1 MYIKTQLIL
10 SLLMA
15 MTVSALCDTLFPS
28 TPKIFVERTLAAKPL
43 PKFTRK
49 RIEYARRQREENM
62 KRPLCNIVD
71 GKKLTPKSGNPHDYI
86 STGPYWWP
94 NPDTPNG
101 LPFIRKDG
109 QVNPSYHDGDN
120 VRMTLMTKTVQQLAV
135 LWYFDKDEEAAA
147 RAVAQLKGFFLDEA
161 TRMNP
166 HFNYGQAIPGI
177 CDGRCYGLIEA
188 YTGLGDVLDAIV
200 MLKDAPTMTAETYAA
215 LVAWFRQFHTWLN
228 TSSIGKKEFEAPN
241 NHGLACYVQ
250 AVKYAIFIGDM
261 EAAKAYM
268 PRVEKLICKSVDP
281 DGSLPR
287 ELVRTKSFSYSTFAT
302 GMMTQLVLLGKM
314 LDYDLLDSKRES
326 ADAIRR
332 AVLFL
337 CGFIDHP
344 EAWKH
349 QQIGGPINPNALS
362 NILARMSAATGD
374 PIYLDNL
381 KKLTKPSFDVMNDL
395 FIAPEF

>member
-1 MYIKTQLIL
+1 
-10 SLLMA
+10 
-15 MTVSALCDTLFPS
+15 MTISALCDNLFPS
-28 TPKIFVERTLAAKPL
+28 IPQKYVDRTLASKPL
-43 PKFTRK
+43 PKFTQK
-49 RIEYARRQREENM
+49 RIDYARRQREENM
-62 KRPLCNIVD
+62 KLPLCNIVD
-71 GKKLTPKSGNPHDYI
+71 GKKLTPKSGDPHDYI

-94 NPDTPNG
+94 NPATPNG

-109 QVNPSYHDGDN
+109 QINPSHHDGDN
-120 VRMTLMTKTVQQLAV
+120 VRLNQMNKTVLQLAV

-147 RAVAQLKGFFLDEA
+147 RAVAQLKSFFLDEA

-166 HFNYGQAIPGI
+166 NFNHGQAIPGI
-177 CDGRCYGLIEA
+177 TDGRCFGLIEA
-188 YTGLGDVLDAIV
+188 YSGLGDLLDGIV
-200 MLKDAPTMTAETYAA
+200 MLKEAPTMTTETYAA
-215 LVAWFRQFHTWLN
+215 LVDWFRQFHTWLN
-228 TSSIGKKEFEAPN
+228 TSSIGKKEFESPN

-250 AVKYAIFIGDM
+250 AIKYAIFIGDM

-268 PRVEKLICKSVDP
+268 PRAEKLICESVAP

-287 ELVRTKSFSYSTFAT
+287 ELVRTKSFGYSTFAT
-302 GMMTQLVLLGKM
+302 GMITQLVLLGQM
-314 LDYDLLDSKRES
+314 LDYDLMAPKRES
-326 ADAIRR
+326 AAAIRR

-349 QQIGGPINPNALS
+349 QQIVPINPNGLS
-362 NILARMSAATGD
+362 NILARMAAATND

-381 KKLTKPSFDVMNDL
+381 KKLPKPSFDVMNDL